1 LSCEACHRPASTV
14 DGRVAT
20 RYKPLGTTCAD
31 CHGFGFEDE
40 GGKGRGRGRGSDRDG
55 NRDDGRRDDG
65 GEREDDDQQQR
76 GAARLRLHLLGEL
89 LERRSS
95 EAGDQPR

>member
-1 LSCEACHRPASTV
+1 
-14 DGRVAT
+14 VAT